1 MDLYKKTV
9 ITPFL
14 VLANISFL
22 PISANAEDDIR
33 YTFNNA
39 ILMGNAKSNDLSAF
53 DIKSLPPGRYSVDVY
68 VNEHWRGR
76 HDVIFNKTKDGDLAT
91 CHSAY
96 FLESVGVNTLRMNK
110 SLAEEKNYCGTI
122 NKWDVYGNAV
132 ETFNAGLLELRMSVP
147 QAYLD
152 NTDSNYVQPEQWQK
166 GIPAINLGYM
176 ADYYSMQQRG
186 DSRSSSDSAW
196 LGLDVRASAS
206 GWLLEHF
213 GSLDWNNDSGKHY
226 SSNRTTLK
234 KPLIGWKSMLSAG
247 QFYTDSQLF
256 DGLSI
261 LGASL
266 ESQDQ
271 MHPDNTLSWA
281 PNIRGMAETNARVTV
296 TQDGRVIHQTSVP
309 AGPFSIESILPAN
322 TGGDLLVTIQES
334 DGRIRRFSVPYS
346 SVPQLLKPGVSR
358 YNVSLGKVDEQDSNE
373 SPFAAQATWQYG
385 LNNYVSLY
393 SGATGFDHYQSALVG
408 AGLNTFFGAFALDI
422 TQSRFNFDNQENHG
436 QGYRLTYNRTLPLS
450 QTSFWLEG
458 KFNAKNFF
466 GQRDAF
472 EQQDSGSEYAVL
484 REKQSWSLSLSQP
497 FQDGWGSLNISG
509 SINKYWEQQ
518 DSYRQYSVGYSNNW
532 GNLNWTLSV
541 QRLWNENEYGG
552 VTKDDQVALNFSYSL
567 PRSDSGYTQIYSDSY
582 SSNGKASNT
591 RMGFST
597 SVDEENNMMLGLNA
611 AYGRGGDMDWGMNG
625 TYRSPYSTLSTTLSQ
640 GNDWHQ
646 ASAGMSGSMIT
657 HRKGVTFS
665 PERSDTVALVYAAN
679 AKGARL
685 DGAPGTRF
693 DSNGYAVMPW
703 LRAWRVNDVVI
714 NPKGVDD
721 SVTFQQTQRKVVP
734 FEGSVVHVAFDTK
747 INKQTIIHPKLRNQQ
762 TLPFGAVIKD
772 QENNHIGYVGQGGL
786 LYIDQTPSPTVSV
799 SSENGVCTID
809 IKSQEAICR

>member
-1 MDLYKKTV
+1 MDFNKKTSV
-9 ITPFL
+9 TPFL
-14 VLANISFL
+14 VLAHISLL
-22 PISANAEDDIR
+22 PMSVYAEDDTR

-39 ILMGNAKSNDLSAF
+39 ILMGNAQGNDLSSF
-53 DIKSLPPGRYSVDVY
+53 DVKSLPPGSYSVDIY
-68 VNEHWRGR
+68 VNDYWRGR
-76 HDVIFNKTKDGDLAT
+76 HEILLSKDKSGDLAT

-96 FLESVGVNTLRMNK
+96 FLDSIGINSIRMNK
-110 SLAEEKNYCGTI
+110 TFAEDKNYCGTI

-132 ETFNAGLLELRMSVP
+132 ETFNAGQLELRMSVP

-176 ADYYSMQQRG
+176 GDYYSMQQRG
-186 DSRSSSDSAW
+186 DNRTSSDSAW
-196 LGLDVRASAS
+196 LGLDIRASAS

-247 QFYTDSQLF
+247 QFYTDNKLF

-266 ESQDQ
+266 ESHDQ

-281 PNIRGMAETNARVTV
+281 PNIRGIAETNARVTV
-296 TQDGRVIHQTSVP
+296 TQDGRIIHQTSVP

-322 TGGDLLVTIQES
+322 TGADLLVTIQES

-358 YNVSLGKVDEQDSNE
+358 YNLSAGKIDEQDSDDA
-373 SPFAAQATWQYG
+373 PFAAQATWQYG

-393 SGATGFDHYQSALVG
+393 SGATGFDHYQAVLIGS
-408 AGLNTFFGAFALDI
+408 GLNTFFGAFALDI
-422 TQSRFNFDNQENHG
+422 TQSRFNFDAQENHG
-436 QGYRLTYNRTLPLS
+436 QGYRLTYNRTIPFS
-450 QTSFWLEG
+450 QTSLWLEG
-458 KFNAKNFF
+458 KFNTQHYY

-472 EQQDSGSEYAVL
+472 EQQDNGTEYKVL
-484 REKQSWSLSLSQP
+484 REKQSYSLNLSQP
-497 FQDGWGSLNISG
+497 LLEEWGALNVSG
-509 SINKYWEQQ
+509 SINKYWGKQ
-518 DSYRQYSVGYSNNW
+518 DSYRQYSVGYSNSW

-541 QRLWNENEYGG
+541 QRLWNEDEIGK
-552 VTKDDQVALNFSYSL
+552 VMKDDQIALNFNYYL

-591 RMGFST
+591 RIGFST
-597 SVDEENNMMLGLNA
+597 SMDEENNTTLGMNA
-611 AYGRGGDMDWGMNG
+611 GYGRGGEMDWGMNG
-625 TYRSPYSTLSTTLSQ
+625 SYRSPYSTLSTTLSQ

-646 ASAGMSGSMIT
+646 ASAGLSGSLIA
-657 HRKGVTFS
+657 HRRGVTFS
-665 PERSDTVALVYAAN
+665 PERSDTVALVYAEDAQ
-679 AKGARL
+679 GARL
-685 DGAPGTRF
+685 EGAPGTRF

-703 LRAWRVNDVVI
+703 LRAWRVNEVVI
-714 NPKGVDD
+714 NPKGADGALN
-721 SVTFQQTQRKVVP
+721 FQQTQRKVVP
-734 FEGSVVHVAFDTK
+734 FEGNVVHVAFETK
-747 INKQTIIHPKLRNQQ
+747 INKQTIIHPKLLKQK
-762 TLPFGAVIKD
+762 TLPFGAMIKD

-786 LYIDQTPSPTVSV
+786 LYIDQTQSPTVSI
-799 SSENGVCTID
+799 SSEKETCIVD
-809 IKSQEAICR
+809 IESQEVTCR